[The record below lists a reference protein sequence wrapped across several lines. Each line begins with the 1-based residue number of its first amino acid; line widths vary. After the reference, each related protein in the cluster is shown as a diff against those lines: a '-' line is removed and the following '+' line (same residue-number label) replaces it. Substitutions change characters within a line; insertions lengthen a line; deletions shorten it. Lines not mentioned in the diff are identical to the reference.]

1 MGGVVMVPGRL
12 VARDGGARVL
22 GAEESLLLAVLQQ
35 AIEDLESPD
44 PVIRADAGAYIYTFE
59 DDYTIFSFDSIC
71 SYFKLSPNAVRQAL
85 RGRADGNKRAA

>member
-1 MGGVVMVPGRL
+1 MVPGRL

-35 AIEDLESPD
+35 AIEDLENPD
-44 PVIRADAGAYIYTFE
+44 PVIRADAAAYIYTFE

-71 SYFKLSPNAVRQAL
+71 AYFKLSPNAVRQAL
-85 RGRADGNKRAA
+85 SGRAHGNKHAA

>member
-1 MGGVVMVPGRL
+1 MVLAGL
-12 VARDGGARVL
+12 VARDGRARVL

-35 AIEDLESPD
+35 AIEDLVSPD
-44 PVIRADAGAYIYTFE
+44 PVIRADAAAYIYAFE

-71 SYFKLSPNAVRQAL
+71 SYFKLSPNAVRHAL